1 MSTKEQSVTLLR
13 KNKQAQVAA
22 FNAVGMVDVTENSRA
37 SEFAKRIK
45 WAGGLLDICL
55 AAQRKSDKSY
65 WYFTKEEWDSL
76 TYENKE
82 KFIRRGLRVRAY
94 GHSFVLA
101 ASDCSNAD
109 GTATFTWG
117 PNKAVPDLNGRSCG
131 TAYNDFA
138 GARNSELIMAAV
150 ASGDSCP
157 AATAAAAYR
166 AYSTAFG
173 DEIDDTSDW
182 HLPGLGTLM
191 TIYKC
196 KAEIQAALEYFWYS
210 GSLLSTADT
219 GNEYWS
225 STVLSTN
232 EAFRMSIHTAFLQ
245 NVAKS
250 TKLRVRAVCEEV

>member
-55 AAQRKSDKSY
+55 ATQRKSDKSY

-101 ASDCSNAD
+101 ASDCMNAD
-109 GTATFTWG
+109 GTATFAWG
-117 PNKAVPDLNGRSCG
+117 PGNAVPDLNGRSCG

-138 GARNSELIMAAV
+138 GARNSELIMATV
-150 ASGDSCP
+150 ANGNSCP
-157 AATAAAAYR
+157 AAEAAAAYR

-196 KAEIQAALEYFWYS
+196 KAEIQAALEHFWYS
-210 GSLLSTADT
+210 GSLLSTADS
-219 GNEYWS
+219 GSDYWS
-225 STVLSTN
+225 STVYSST
-232 EAFRMSIHTAFLQ
+232 EAFRMSIHTALMQ
-245 NVAKS
+245 ALGKTSKS
-250 TKLRVRAVCEEV
+250 RVRAVCDEV

>member
-55 AAQRKSDKSY
+55 ATQRKSDNSY

-101 ASDCSNAD
+101 ASDCVNGD
-109 GTATFTWG
+109 GTATFAWG
-117 PNKAVPDLNGRSCG
+117 ANKAIPDLNSRSCG

-138 GARNSELIMAAV
+138 GARNCELIMATV
-150 ASGDSCP
+150 ASGNSCP
-157 AATAAAAYR
+157 AAEAAAAYR
-166 AYSTAFG
+166 AYSTSFG
-173 DEIDDTSDW
+173 DEIEDTSDW
-182 HLPGLGTLM
+182 HLPGLGTLF

-219 GNEYWS
+219 GSEYWS
-225 STVLSTN
+225 STVYGAN
-232 EAFRMSIHTAFLQ
+232 EAHRMSIHTAILQ
-245 NVAKS
+245 NAAKS
-250 TKLRVRAVCEEV
+250 GKMRVRAVCEEV